1 VQSYSCYA
9 RKIKNVDVHFSS
21 RVANHFFYL
30 LAEGSAPTNGQ
41 PGSPTCNGAIV
52 TGIGRDKA
60 GAIWYKALT
69 MYMTSRTDYQG
80 AQPVAVMLPQS
91 KPVLSACAQQHAS
104 SQQHACRV

>member
-1 VQSYSCYA
+1 MTRQLMEL
-9 RKIKNVDVHFSS
+9 
-21 RVANHFFYL
+21 VANHFFYL

-80 AQPVAVMLPQS
+80 ARTATIQAASALYGANSVEVATVS
-91 KPVLSACAQQHAS
+91 NAWSAVGVS
-104 SQQHACRV
+104 VRR